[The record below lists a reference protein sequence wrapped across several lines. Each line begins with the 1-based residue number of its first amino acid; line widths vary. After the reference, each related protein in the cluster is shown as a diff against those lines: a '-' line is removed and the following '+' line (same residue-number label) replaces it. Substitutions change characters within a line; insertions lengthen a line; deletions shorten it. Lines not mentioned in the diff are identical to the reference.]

1 MKSILVV
8 FASLLVSSGANA
20 ATTITL
26 TEVAAGQYAATF
38 SASTASESFTLDLTS
53 FNSSVNVATSLLT
66 ANSLLGQ
73 GYDIS
78 SATFDGVAFT
88 PVVNTTIPGFA
99 SVDYWSYGSAL
110 ASPTVHT
117 LVVNGSS
124 FGGGAFTGSLSLTVS
139 PIAPPPLPV
148 PEPET
153 FAMML
158 AGLGAL
164 GFLARRRKQD

>member
-1 MKSILVV
+1 MKKLLSV
-8 FASLLVSSGANA
+8 FASALVSSGAMA
-20 ATTITL
+20 ATITL
-26 TEVAAGQYAATF
+26 TPVAAGQFAATF
-38 SASTASESFTLDLTS
+38 SGSAASEAFTLDLTG
-53 FNSSVNVATSLLT
+53 FAATLNVVTSLLT

-78 SATFDGVAFT
+78 SATFDGMAFT

-99 SVDYWSYGSAL
+99 SVDYWSYGSAP

-117 LVVNGSS
+117 LLVNGSS
-124 FGGGAFTGSLSLTVS
+124 FGGGAFTGSLALTVS
-139 PIAPPPLPV
+139 PIVPPPV

-158 AGLGAL
+158 AGLGTLAY
-164 GFLARRRKQD
+164 LARRRKQD